1 MTLTVLNAGQN
12 YYIRG
17 GSERYQFALSDLLRQ
32 HGHCVIPF
40 ATDNQQNEAT
50 PWSKYFPPDVNFTSP
65 NVKDLLRFIYSKPAA
80 VAIESLL
87 KETAIDLAHLHIYY
101 GKLTASILEPL
112 KQGGVPIIQTLHE
125 YKIVCPVYTLMSQ
138 GEICQACQGKNFWH
152 ATRKR
157 CNRGSLAR
165 SLLSTVESYVSQAS
179 GAVSKIDH
187 FITVSD
193 FQREKTIEM
202 GIPADKLTTIHNFID
217 TSGIEPNSQP
227 GEYLLYFG
235 RLESYKGIFTLVEA
249 AATLK
254 DVSLLIVGDGEARS
268 PLAEIIEQ
276 KNLKHVKLLGFK
288 QKDELIPL
296 IRNSICTIAP
306 SEWYETFGLTLVES
320 FAHGRPVI
328 ASRIGGMTE
337 IVTDTVD
344 GYLFTPG
351 NVEELRSRMSW
362 MANHRQEAVAMG
374 LAGRL
379 KVETQFNPELHY
391 AKILALYKQVTTKK
405 GDNLIIK

>member
-12 YYIRG
+12 YYLRG
-17 GSERYQFALSDLLRQ
+17 GSDRYQFALSNLLQQ

-40 ATDNQQNEAT
+40 ATDNPQNEAT
-50 PWSKYFPPDVNFTSP
+50 PWSKYFAPDVNFTSP
-65 NVKDLLRFIYSKPAA
+65 TFKDLLQFIYSKPAA
-80 VAIESLL
+80 VAIQSLL
-87 KETAIDLAHLHIYY
+87 AEVTIDVAHLHIYY

-112 KQGGVPIIQTLHE
+112 EQAGVPIIQTLHE
-125 YKIVCPVYTLMSQ
+125 YKIVCPVYTLISQ
-138 GEICQACQGKNFWH
+138 GEICQACQGQNFWH

-165 SLLSTVESYVSQAS
+165 SLLSTVESYVSLALGS
-179 GAVSKIDH
+179 ISKIDH

-202 GIPADKLTTIHNFID
+202 GIPAEKLTTIHNFID
-217 TSGIEPNSQP
+217 TSEIEPCSGL

-235 RLESYKGIFTLVEA
+235 RLETYKGIFTLVEA
-249 AATLK
+249 ASTLT
-254 DVSLLIVGDGEARS
+254 DVPLLIVGDGEARS
-268 PLAEIIEQ
+268 ELEKIIEQ
-276 KNLKHVKLLGFK
+276 RNLYHIKLLGFK

-320 FAHGRPVI
+320 FAYGRPVI

-344 GYLFTPG
+344 GYLFSPG
-351 NVEELRSRMSW
+351 DLEELRSHLQW
-362 MANHRQEAVAMG
+362 MATHRKQAVEMG

-379 KVETQFNPELHY
+379 KVETQFHPELHY
-391 AKILALYKQVTTKK
+391 EKILALYKKVTTKK
-405 GDNLIIK
+405 GNK

>member
-12 YYIRG
+12 YYLRG
-17 GSERYQFALSDLLRQ
+17 GSDRYQFVLSDLLQQ
-32 HGHCVIPF
+32 HGHQVIPF
-40 ATDNQQNEAT
+40 ATDNPQNEAT
-50 PWSKYFPPDVNFTSP
+50 PWSKYFAPDVNFTSP
-65 NVKDLLRFIYSKPAA
+65 TFKDLLQFIYSKPAA
-80 VAIESLL
+80 IAIQSLL
-87 KETAIDLAHLHIYY
+87 DEVSVDLAHLHIYY

-112 KQGGVPIIQTLHE
+112 KQAGVPIVQTLHE
-125 YKIVCPVYTLMSQ
+125 YKIVCPVYTLMSH
-138 GEICQACQGKNFWH
+138 GEICQACQGQNFWH

-165 SLLSTVESYVSQAS
+165 SLLSTVESYVSQALGS
-179 GAVSKIDH
+179 VSKIDH
-187 FITVSD
+187 FITVSH
-193 FQREKTIEM
+193 FQREKMIEL
-202 GIPADKLTTIHNFID
+202 GIPQGKLTTVHNFID
-217 TSGIEPNSQP
+217 TSEIEPNSKP

-249 AATLK
+249 ASTLK

-268 PLAEIIEQ
+268 ELEKIIEQ
-276 KNLKHVKLLGFK
+276 RNLQHVKLLGFK

-296 IRNSICTIAP
+296 IRNSICTVAP

-320 FAHGRPVI
+320 FAHGRPAI

-344 GYLFTPG
+344 GYLFSPG
-351 NVEELRSRMSW
+351 NVEELRSHLEW
-362 MANHRQEAVAMG
+362 MATHRQQAVEMG

-379 KVETQFNPELHY
+379 KVETQFNPKLHY
-391 AKILALYKQVTTKK
+391 EKVLALYRKVLAKKQ
-405 GDNLIIK
+405 

>member
-1 MTLTVLNAGQN
+1 MTFTVLNAGQN
-12 YYIRG
+12 YHIRG
-17 GSERYQFALSDLLRQ
+17 GSDRYQFVLSDLLHQ
-32 HGHCVIPF
+32 HGHSVIPF
-40 ATDNQQNEAT
+40 ATDNPQNEAT
-50 PWSKYFPPDVNFTSP
+50 SWSKYFAPDVNFTSP
-65 NVKDLLRFIYSKPAA
+65 SLKDLLQFIYSKPAA

-87 KETAIDLAHLHIYY
+87 DEVSVDIAHLHIYY

-112 KQGGVPIIQTLHE
+112 RQAGVPIIQTLHE
-125 YKIVCPVYTLMSQ
+125 YKLVCPVYTLMSQ
-138 GEICQACQGKNFWH
+138 GEICQACKGKNFWH

-179 GAVSKIDH
+179 GAIDKIDH
-187 FITVSD
+187 FITVSH
-193 FQREKTIEM
+193 FQREKMIEL

-217 TSGIEPNSQP
+217 TSRIEPNSKP

-235 RLESYKGIFTLVEA
+235 RLEDYKGIFTLIEA

-254 DVSLLIVGDGEARS
+254 DVPLLIVGDGEAR
-268 PLAEIIEQ
+268 LEVEKIVEQ
-276 KNLKHVKLLGFK
+276 KNLQHVKLLGFK

-320 FAHGRPVI
+320 FAHGRPAI

-344 GYLFTPG
+344 GYLFSPG

-362 MANHRQEAVAMG
+362 MATHRQEAVEMG

-391 AKILALYKQVTTKK
+391 EKILAVYKKAISK
-405 GDNLIIK
+405 